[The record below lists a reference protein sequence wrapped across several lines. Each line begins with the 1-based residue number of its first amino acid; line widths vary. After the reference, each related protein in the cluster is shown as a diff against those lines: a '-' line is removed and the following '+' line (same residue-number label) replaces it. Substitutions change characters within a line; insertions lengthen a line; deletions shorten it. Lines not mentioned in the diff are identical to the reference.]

1 LPSSENKL
9 LQSQR
14 HLEEKI
20 MTSFVNIQYANEHP
34 GVSRIEAAIE
44 GALAL
49 RKRWSPARA
58 TLALLLCAV
67 LAAVLV
73 VGYQVM
79 DSLAEGHLLVL
90 WIALWLVS
98 FAALALL
105 SGTVNRLI
113 EMTRSGLDGWAQRQA
128 LDRADQRL
136 WRMAQTDS
144 RVMADLQVAFSRQN
158 AGGDA
163 QNALAGPQTVLTQR
177 ALRLGSADLRAFLN
191 QLR

>member
-1 LPSSENKL
+1 
-9 LQSQR
+9 
-14 HLEEKI
+14 

-128 LDRADQRL
+128 RDQRL
-136 WRMAQTDS
+136 WRMAQSDS
-144 RVMADLQVAFSRQN
+144 RVMADLQMAFSRQN
-158 AGGDA
+158 AEGDA
-163 QNALAGPQTVLTQR
+163 QHAAAGPQTVLTQR

-191 QLR
+191 QVR